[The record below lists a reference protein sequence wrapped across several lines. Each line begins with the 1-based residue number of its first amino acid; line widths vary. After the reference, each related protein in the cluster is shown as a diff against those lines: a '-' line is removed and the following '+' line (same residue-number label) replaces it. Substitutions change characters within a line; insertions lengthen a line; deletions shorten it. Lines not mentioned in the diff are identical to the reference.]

1 MYYKGTMI
9 LDLIDAYSLSFS
21 KGNAVKYL
29 CRAGRKDGST
39 ELADLKKALVYV
51 QRAID
56 AIESVNTQP
65 PCVEFKVQEE
75 APKAQTEYANANKLR
90 PFIEKAQV

>member
-21 KGNAVKYL
+21 KGNAIKYL

-56 AIESVNTQP
+56 DIESKGAP
-65 PCVEFKVQEE
+65 PAPRVESKAQEEAQEE
-75 APKAQTEYANANKLR
+75 APKEHNQC
-90 PFIEKAQV
+90 

>member
-29 CRAGRKDGST
+29 CRAGRKEGST

-56 AIESVNTQP
+56 AIEAIESNDTQP
-65 PCVEFKVQEE
+65 PCVKSDAQQ
-75 APKAQTEYANANKLR
+75 APKEHNQC
-90 PFIEKAQV
+90 

>member
-21 KGNAVKYL
+21 KGNAIKYL

-39 ELADLKKALVYV
+39 ELADLNKALVYV

-56 AIESVNTQP
+56 AIESKGAP
-65 PCVEFKVQEE
+65 PAPRVESKAQEEAQEE
-75 APKAQTEYANANKLR
+75 APKEHNQC
-90 PFIEKAQV
+90 